1 MEASGGNA
9 NAGAGGPATPKIPV
23 ILIGERHETE
33 SCSVQQHAVL
43 EELSSS
49 VPREETLLVEEGYN
63 PCINSIREKGYKIL
77 NEHAIPE
84 IWDVLAIFRMY
95 VNMMRDANPMIEMP
109 MTKVFEKIPHGQEK
123 LNEMYADLDKSGG
136 LWVTRLDLYSKKVKL
151 YEELRDYVSEE
162 TRPLLDIVID
172 QESRTSKTGMGPS
185 QSSDEIP
192 MMLTDLRDKLLVKAI
207 ENYVSTN
214 PSIKIIVIIRG
225 AFHEQS
231 TASYIGASSRLALNR
246 RSISHFGT
254 RFKFRR
260 QSNKQ
265 PRRHTRKHARKHT
278 RKHTRRHTRTYPKK

>member
-9 NAGAGGPATPKIPV
+9 NAGPGGPATPKIPV
-23 ILIGERHETE
+23 IFIGERHETE

-63 PCINSIREKGYKIL
+63 PCINSLREKGYKIL

-265 PRRHTRKHARKHT
+265 PRRHTRKHT